1 MEVIIK
7 ENFFYNFNNIKN
19 EFKKIKRYKSREF
32 NKKFN
37 ENQDWPGERSQDL
50 FKNNPFLFNL
60 IVKELYEKFNNILQN
75 KRINLLCYTHL
86 RLDKDNSKDFIHCDG
101 KHDLSLLVYLSD
113 TNLESGTALHGYLE
127 QDPQTMAIGFVQ
139 NRALMFDSKI
149 YHKSMLNYGS
159 NTDHGRLTLNCFIN
173 FV

>member
-50 FKNNPFLFNL
+50 FKDNPFLFNL
-60 IVKELYEKFNNILQN
+60 IVKELYEKFN
-75 KRINLLCYTHL
+75 CFGYFF
-86 RLDKDNSKDFIHCDG
+86 FI
-101 KHDLSLLVYLSD
+101 
-113 TNLESGTALHGYLE
+113 
-127 QDPQTMAIGFVQ
+127 I
-139 NRALMFDSKI
+139 
-149 YHKSMLNYGS
+149 
-159 NTDHGRLTLNCFIN
+159 
-173 FV
+173 